1 MSNEIKKYMKID
13 VCKLKV
19 SQKWSYS
26 FLVTF
31 PVSYEY
37 NGGFVDENTGKFYS
51 GYAVVNPKIPEGFKL
66 TSIGCGLQLNVYPP
80 YATYYLEPMTPEA
93 KKISKKRSTLKTY
106 LAEQG
111 C

>member
-1 MSNEIKKYMKID
+1 MNDGIKKYTKID
-13 VCKLKV
+13 VCKLNV
-19 SQKWSYS
+19 SEKWCDG

-66 TSIGCGLQLNVYPP
+66 TSIGCGLQLNAYPP

-93 KKISKKRSTLKTY
+93 KKISKKASTLKRY
-106 LAEQG
+106 LTEQG